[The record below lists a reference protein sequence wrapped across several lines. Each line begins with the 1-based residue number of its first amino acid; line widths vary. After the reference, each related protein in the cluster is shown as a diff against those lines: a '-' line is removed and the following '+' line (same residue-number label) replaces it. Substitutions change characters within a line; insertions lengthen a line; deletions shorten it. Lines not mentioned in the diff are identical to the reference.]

1 MKGLTPQQ
9 QYNIAQVASTMAI
22 EEMELDERAHE
33 SLAQLATGQKTADE
47 LIGEIKKEY
56 VNG

>member
-9 QYNIAQVASTMAI
+9 RYSIAQVAATMAI
-22 EEMELDERAHE
+22 EEMELGERDHE

-47 LIGEIKKEY
+47 LISEIKKEY
-56 VNG
+56 EDG